1 MEIYFTNDYFSDDYY
16 LMVLEDIQ
24 DRIFIKKYPFFKSQL
39 KLSKTLDFKLKI
51 YGEDIMREVAFKPL
65 SL

>member
-1 MEIYFTNDYFSDDYY
+1 MGIYFTNDYFNDDYY
-16 LMVLEDIQ
+16 LMVLEDIR
-24 DRIFIKKYPFFKSQL
+24 DRIFTKKYPSLKNIL

-51 YGEDIMREVAFKPL
+51 YSEDIMREVAFKPL